1 MRRRWSSWAT
11 RVPTA
16 PPSSPSICAASNLFG
31 RVGFPVLVANTVN
44 WLTGEGTTTGSAA
57 AGVAGVLGEGRFMP
71 GDALLI
77 QPLPRATRVQIET
90 PQKKRYHFDGNQPVR
105 FVDTVLP
112 GAYTVTQFAGNQ
124 EIVRRVYVASVL
136 QPGREDA
143 LADLKPRDTVG
154 TLSTTTGTQAQPTVL
169 GPGREAAFSEWWR
182 LLGAVALLGLLAEW
196 WWFHR

>member
-1 MRRRWSSWAT
+1 MGYPRPYRAT
-11 RVPTA
+11 VFAFDLR
-16 PPSSPSICAASNLFG
+16 ASNLFG
-31 RVGFPVLVANTVN
+31 RVGFPILVANTIN
-44 WLTGEGTTTGSAA
+44 WLTGEGTTAGSAG
-57 AGVAGVLGEGRFMP
+57 GVVVGDGRFMP

-90 PQKKRYHFDGNQPVR
+90 PLKKRYQFDGNQPVR

-112 GAYTVTQFAGNQ
+112 GAYTVIQLAGSQ

-143 LADLKPRDTVG
+143 LADLKPRDAVG
-154 TLSTTTGTQAQPTVL
+154 TLSTTTGAQAQPPVL

-182 LLGAVALLGLLAEW
+182 LLGAVALVGLLAEW